1 MPLKG
6 IPSVLSPDLL
16 HVLASAGHG
25 DDIVIGDTNFPTAS
39 TCGHGP
45 RQIRLDGQSNPELLK
60 AILKLFPLDQYV
72 DAPVALMDRVDNDKK
87 RGLKVPVWPT
97 YQQIINEAEGKEV
110 QIEYVER
117 FQFYER
123 AKKAY
128 AVIHTGETALYGC
141 MIIKKGVISV

>member
-1 MPLKG
+1 M
-6 IPSVLSPDLL
+6 LSPDLL

-25 DDIVIGDTNFPTAS
+25 DDIVIGDANYPTAS
-39 TCGHGP
+39 TCSHGP
-45 RQIRLDGQSNPELLK
+45 REIRLDACHSNPELLK

-72 DAPVALMDRVDNDKK
+72 EAPVALMDRVPNDKAK
-87 RGLKVPVWPT
+87 GLKVPVWPK
-97 YQQIINEAEGKEV
+97 YQEIVDEAEGKTV
-110 QIEYVER
+110 QMEYVER

-141 MIIKKGVISV
+141 MIIKKGVCVP